1 MDEVKLS
8 IIIPLYNGK
17 EFIKET
23 VEEVLKIKSK
33 KEIIIVD
40 DGSTDGSFKYCLDL
54 WNSIPNIKLFTKKN
68 GGIVDARNYGMQK
81 AHGVYLFFVDQ
92 DDMVFPDVI
101 DMAVEQAER
110 EHLEGVIW
118 STVRLVNNGQL
129 VPCDTVQKDCIA
141 TKNEINDILL
151 PSMLTNEKNQIVSY
165 TGHVWAGIYRTDI
178 IKANDIWFKRF
189 VDIEDDYLFVFDF
202 LNVALRIGFI
212 KKTGYAWRY
221 NQKSETYRQKYIDNI
236 VERYQKFYGYLDK
249 SIEKSDMSDADRKKY
264 LQYRIQNTLV
274 MSMENSYTCLNHSN
288 ADKKK
293 IKEYYISNKKYF
305 RKESL
310 YEYAKRRK
318 RIYWCLRHNLFWAAC
333 IYVYL
338 DSIYRKYKHFMVH

>member
-54 WNSIPNIKLFTKKN
+54 WSLIPDIKLFTKKN
-68 GGIVDARNYGMQK
+68 GGIVDTRNYGMQK
-81 AHGVYLFFVDQ
+81 AHGIYLFFADQ
-92 DDMVFPDVI
+92 DDIVFPDVI
-101 DMAVEQAER
+101 DMAIEQAER
-110 EHLEGVIW
+110 ECLEGVIW
-118 STVRLVNNGQL
+118 STVRLMDNGQL

-141 TKNEINDILL
+141 TKDEINDILL
-151 PSMLTNEKNQIVSY
+151 PSMLTNDQIVSY
-165 TGHVWAGIYRTDI
+165 TGHVWAGIYKTDI
-178 IKANDIWFKRF
+178 IKANNICFKRF

-202 LNVALRIGFI
+202 LNVASSVGFI
-212 KKTGYAWRY
+212 KKIGYAWRY

-236 VERYQKFYGYLDK
+236 VERYQEFYGYLDK
-249 SIEKSDMSDADRKKY
+249 LIEKSDMRDTDRKKY
-264 LQYRIQNTLV
+264 LQYSIQNTV
-274 MSMENSYTCLNHSN
+274 IMSVENSYTCLNHSN
-288 ADKKK
+288 VDKKD

-310 YEYAKRRK
+310 YEYTKRRK
-318 RIYWCLRHNLFWAAC
+318 RIYWCLRYNLFWLAC
-333 IYVYL
+333 TYVYV
-338 DSIYRKYKHFMVH
+338 DSIYRKYKHCTVH